1 MGINRFSKD
10 QQQQVKVAIENAELQ
25 TSCEIRVFVEDF
37 SKIDVLDR
45 AAFQFKKLAMHETAL
60 RNGVLIYL
68 ATEDKK
74 FAIIGDAGINQ
85 HTGNEF
91 WDSIKELMLTEFK
104 KDDLTTGLII
114 GIAAIAEKVKLFFPY
129 DMGDKN
135 EISNDIAH

>member
-74 FAIIGDAGINQ
+74 FAIIGDVGINQ

-91 WDSIKELMLTEFK
+91 WDSVKELMLTEFK
-104 KDDLTTGLII
+104 KEDLTTGLII

-129 DMGDKN
+129 EMGDKN

>member
-91 WDSIKELMLTEFK
+91 WDSVKELMLTEFK

-114 GIAAIAEKVKLFFPY
+114 GIAALAETVKLFFPY
-129 DMGDKN
+129 EMGDKN

>member
-10 QQQQVKVAIENAELQ
+10 QQQQVKAAIEKAELQ

-45 AAFQFKKLAMHETAL
+45 AAFQFKKLAMHQTAL

-91 WDSIKELMLTEFK
+91 WDSVKELMLTEFK
-104 KDDLTTGLII
+104 KEDLTNGLII

-129 DMGDKN
+129 EMGDKN
-135 EISNDIAH
+135 EISNEIAH

>member
-10 QQQQVKVAIENAELQ
+10 QQQQVKAAIEKAELQ

-91 WDSIKELMLTEFK
+91 WDSVKELMLPEFK

-129 DMGDKN
+129 ELGDKN

>member
-1 MGINRFSKD
+1 MGINRFSKV
-10 QQQQVKVAIENAELQ
+10 QQQQVKAAIEKAELQ

-91 WDSIKELMLTEFK
+91 WDSVKELMLTEFK
-104 KDDLTTGLII
+104 KEDLTNGLII

-129 DMGDKN
+129 EMGDKN
-135 EISNDIAH
+135 EISNEIAH

>member
-91 WDSIKELMLTEFK
+91 WDSVKELMLTEFK

-129 DMGDKN
+129 EMGDKN

>member
-129 DMGDKN
+129 ELGDKN
-135 EISNDIAH
+135 EISNEIAH

>member
-10 QQQQVKVAIENAELQ
+10 QQQQVKAAIEKAELQ

-74 FAIIGDAGINQ
+74 LAIIGDAGINQ

-91 WDSIKELMLTEFK
+91 WDSVKELMLPEFK

-129 DMGDKN
+129 ELGDKN

>member
-129 DMGDKN
+129 EMGDKN

>member
-10 QQQQVKVAIENAELQ
+10 QQQQVKVAIEKAELQ

-91 WDSIKELMLTEFK
+91 WDSVKELMLTEFK

-129 DMGDKN
+129 EMGDKN

>member
-10 QQQQVKVAIENAELQ
+10 QQQQVKVGIENAELQ

-91 WDSIKELMLTEFK
+91 WDSVKELMLTEFK

-129 DMGDKN
+129 EMGDKN

>member
-10 QQQQVKVAIENAELQ
+10 QQQQVKAAIEKAELQ

-91 WDSIKELMLTEFK
+91 WDSVKELMLTEFK
-104 KDDLTTGLII
+104 KEDLTNGLII

-129 DMGDKN
+129 EMGDKN
-135 EISNDIAH
+135 EISNEIAH

>member
-45 AAFQFKKLAMHETAL
+45 AAFQFKKLAMHETTL

-129 DMGDKN
+129 EMGDKN

>member
-85 HTGNEF
+85 PTGNEF
-91 WDSIKELMLTEFK
+91 WDSVKELMLTEFK

-129 DMGDKN
+129 EMGDKN

>member
-91 WDSIKELMLTEFK
+91 WDSVKELMLAEFK
-104 KDDLTTGLII
+104 KEDLTTGLII

-129 DMGDKN
+129 EMGDKN